1 LKSLAKKDL
10 NAIIAGANPRFKIFH
25 ITMDNMKNFV
35 EKYRPHT
42 IEDVYLEEKNKVS
55 IHNFISTKNFPNLL
69 FYGPSGTGKT
79 STIIAMAKMIYKEK
93 YNLMVLELNAS
104 DNRNIQVVRKII
116 KEFAS
121 CKTLFNNGYKLIIL
135 DEVDSM
141 TNDAQFCLR
150 RIMEAYSENV
160 RFCFICNFVGKIIPA
175 IQSRCSKFKFSS
187 LDIFQ
192 IRERLDKIMLEE
204 DIQINDDV
212 MNMIMTHSRGD
223 MRKILNYIQL
233 FKYHKCRENIDD
245 YYSLLRIPNVSYIK
259 VFFEKMMVNDG
270 NIYEYYI
277 EGVRKGYYD
286 IEIFCQTLYKILLES
301 FDKIGETRFIRIIQ
315 KLTLIDKKPEK
326 ILNNAA
332 FIDMLVNA

>member
-1 LKSLAKKDL
+1 
-10 NAIIAGANPRFKIFH
+10 
-25 ITMDNMKNFV
+25 MKNFV

-42 IEDVYLEEKNKVS
+42 IEDVYLEEKNRVS
-55 IHNFISTKNFPNLL
+55 IHNFIRTKNFPNLL

-175 IQSRCSKFKFSS
+175 IQSRCSKFKFSN

-192 IRERLDKIMLEE
+192 IREKLDKIMFEE
-204 DIQINDDV
+204 DIQINEDV
-212 MNMIMTHSRGD
+212 MSLIMTHSRGD

-233 FKYHKCRENIDD
+233 FKYHKCSENIDD
-245 YYSLLRIPNVSYIK
+245 YYSLLRIPNVAYISE
-259 VFFEKMMVNDG
+259 FFEKMITKDDD
-270 NIYEYYI
+270 IFDYYT
-277 EGVRKGYYD
+277 EGLRKGYYD

-301 FDKIGETRFIRIIQ
+301 FDKIGENKFKRTVK
-315 KLTLIDKKPEK
+315 KLSLIDRKPDK
-326 ILNNAA
+326 IFNNAA
-332 FIDMLVNA
+332 FIDLLVNA

>member
-1 LKSLAKKDL
+1 MKVL
-10 NAIIAGANPRFKIFH
+10 NVIIAGTNPRLKIFH
-25 ITMDNMKNFV
+25 ITMNNMKNFV

-42 IEDVYLEEKNKVS
+42 IEDVYLEDKNRVS
-55 IHNFISTKNFPNLL
+55 IHNFINTKNFPNLL

-104 DNRNIQVVRKII
+104 DNRNMQVVRKII

-150 RIMEAYSENV
+150 RIMETYSENV

-175 IQSRCSKFKFSS
+175 IQSRCSKFKFSN

-204 DIQINDDV
+204 DIQINNDV
-212 MNMIMTHSRGD
+212 MNLIMTHSRGD

-245 YYSLLRIPNVSYIK
+245 YYSLLRIPNIKYINI
-259 VFFEKMMVNDG
+259 FFEKMTNKDPD
-270 NIYEYYI
+270 IYEYYM

-286 IEIFCQTLYKILLES
+286 IEIFCQSLYKILLES
-301 FDKIGETRFIRIIQ
+301 FNNIGKDKFIKIVR
-315 KLTLIDKKPEK
+315 KLTIIDKKPEK
-326 ILNNAA
+326 IFNNNA

>member
-1 LKSLAKKDL
+1 M
-10 NAIIAGANPRFKIFH
+10 KI
-25 ITMDNMKNFV
+25 FV
-35 EKYRPHT
+35 EKYRPQT
-42 IEDVYLEEKNKVS
+42 IEDVYLEEKNRVS
-55 IHNFISTKNFPNLL
+55 IHSFINTKHFPNLL

-121 CKTLFNNGYKLIIL
+121 CKTLFNTGYKLIIL

-175 IQSRCSKFKFSS
+175 IQSRCSKFKFSN
-187 LDIFQ
+187 LDISQ
-192 IRERLDKIMLEE
+192 IRVRLDKIMLEE
-204 DIQINDDV
+204 DIKINEDV
-212 MNMIMTHSRGD
+212 MSLIMTHSHGD

-233 FKYHKCRENIDD
+233 FKYHKCRDNIDD
-245 YYSLLRIPNVSYIK
+245 YYSLLRIPNIKYITI
-259 VFFEKMMVNDG
+259 FFEKMMNKDDD
-270 NIYEYYI
+270 IYEYYM
-277 EGVRKGYYD
+277 EGIRKGYYD
-286 IEIFCQTLYKILLES
+286 IEIFCQTLYKILLQS
-301 FDKIGETRFIRIIQ
+301 FEKVGEDNFIHIVQ
-315 KLTLIDKKPEK
+315 KLAIIDKKPDK
-326 ILNNAA
+326 IFNNDA

>member
-1 LKSLAKKDL
+1 
-10 NAIIAGANPRFKIFH
+10 
-25 ITMDNMKNFV
+25 MKNFV

-42 IEDVYLEEKNKVS
+42 IEDVYLEEKNRVS
-55 IHNFISTKNFPNLL
+55 IHNFINTKNFPNLL

-175 IQSRCSKFKFSS
+175 IQSRCSKFKFSN
-187 LDIFQ
+187 LDSFQ

-204 DIQINDDV
+204 DIQINNDV
-212 MNMIMTHSRGD
+212 MNLIMTHSRGD

-233 FKYHKCRENIDD
+233 FKYHKCRENIDE
-245 YYSLLRIPNVSYIK
+245 YYSLLRIPNLEYIK
-259 VFFEKMMVNDG
+259 VFFEKMMNKDD
-270 NIYEYYI
+270 NIYEYYM
-277 EGVRKGYYD
+277 EGILKGYYD
-286 IEIFCQTLYKILLES
+286 IEIFCQTLYKILLEL
-301 FDKIGETRFIRIIQ
+301 FDKIGKDKFISIVKKLAII
-315 KLTLIDKKPEK
+315 DRKPEK
-326 ILNNAA
+326 IFNNYA
-332 FIDMLVNA
+332 FIDMLINA

>member
-1 LKSLAKKDL
+1 M
-10 NAIIAGANPRFKIFH
+10 N
-25 ITMDNMKNFV
+25 NMKNFV

-42 IEDVYLEEKNKVS
+42 IEDVYLEEKNRVS
-55 IHNFISTKNFPNLL
+55 IHNFINTKNFPNLL

-150 RIMEAYSENV
+150 RIMETYSENV

-175 IQSRCSKFKFSS
+175 IQSRCSKFKFSN

-204 DIQINDDV
+204 DIQINEDV
-212 MNMIMTHSRGD
+212 MNLIMIHSRGD

-245 YYSLLRIPNVSYIK
+245 YYSLLRIPNIQYITI
-259 VFFEKMMVNDG
+259 FFEKMINKDQD
-270 NIYEYYI
+270 IYEYYMQGI
-277 EGVRKGYYD
+277 LKGYYD

-301 FDKIGETRFIRIIQ
+301 FNKVGKEKFIKIVQ
-315 KLTLIDKKPEK
+315 KLALIDKKPDK
-326 ILNNAA
+326 ILNNDA
-332 FIDMLVNA
+332 FIDMIINA

>member
-1 LKSLAKKDL
+1 M
-10 NAIIAGANPRFKIFH
+10 IAGTNPGLKIFH
-25 ITMDNMKNFV
+25 ISMDNMKNFV

-42 IEDVYLEEKNKVS
+42 IEDVYLEEKNRVS

-175 IQSRCSKFKFSS
+175 IQSRCSKFKFSN
-187 LDIFQ
+187 LDILQ
-192 IRERLDKIMLEE
+192 IRERLNKIMLEE
-204 DIQINDDV
+204 DIKINDNV
-212 MNMIMTHSRGD
+212 MNLIMSHSHGD

-245 YYSLLRIPNVSYIK
+245 YYSLLRIPNVEYIAC
-259 VFFEKMMVNDG
+259 FFDKIMKQDSD
-270 NIYEYYI
+270 IYEYYM
-277 EGVRKGYYD
+277 EGLHKGYYD

-301 FDKIGETRFIRIIQ
+301 FYKVGETRFIKIVQ
-315 KLTLIDKKPEK
+315 KLALIDKKPDK
-326 ILNNAA
+326 ILNNEA
-332 FIDMLVNA
+332 FIDMLVSA

>member
-1 LKSLAKKDL
+1 
-10 NAIIAGANPRFKIFH
+10 
-25 ITMDNMKNFV
+25 
-35 EKYRPHT
+35 
-42 IEDVYLEEKNKVS
+42 VS
-55 IHNFISTKNFPNLL
+55 IHSFITTKHFPNLL

-121 CKTLFNNGYKLIIL
+121 CKTLFNTGYKLIIL

-175 IQSRCSKFKFSS
+175 IQSRCSKFKFSN
-187 LDIFQ
+187 LNIFQ
-192 IRERLDKIMLEE
+192 IRVRLEQIMKEE
-204 DIQINDDV
+204 DIQINNDV
-212 MNMIMTHSRGD
+212 MILIMTHSNGD

-233 FKYHKCRENIDD
+233 FKYHKCRDKIDN
-245 YYSLLRIPNVSYIK
+245 YYSLLRIPNVQYIT
-259 VFFEKMMVNDG
+259 VFFEKMMNKDQD
-270 NIYEYYI
+270 IYEYYM
-277 EGVRKGYYD
+277 EGIRKGYYD
-286 IEIFCQTLYKILLES
+286 IEIFCQTLYKILLQS
-301 FDKIGETRFIRIIQ
+301 FEKVGEKKFIHIVQ
-315 KLTLIDKKPEK
+315 KLALIDKKPDK
-326 ILNNAA
+326 IFNNDA

>member
-1 LKSLAKKDL
+1 
-10 NAIIAGANPRFKIFH
+10 
-25 ITMDNMKNFV
+25 V

-42 IEDVYLEEKNKVS
+42 IEDVYLEDKNRVS
-55 IHNFISTKNFPNLL
+55 IHNFIITKNFPNLL

-175 IQSRCSKFKFSS
+175 IQSRCSKFKYSN

-192 IRERLDKIMLEE
+192 IREKLDKIMLEE
-204 DIQINDDV
+204 DIQINEDV
-212 MNMIMTHSRGD
+212 MTLIMTHSRGD

-233 FKYHKCRENIDD
+233 FKYHKCSENIDD
-245 YYSLLRIPNVSYIK
+245 YYSLLRIPNVAYISI
-259 VFFEKMMVNDG
+259 FFEKMIIKDND
-270 NIYEYYI
+270 IFDYYM
-277 EGVRKGYYD
+277 EGLRKGYYD

-301 FDKIGETRFIRIIQ
+301 FDKIGENKFKCTVK
-315 KLTLIDKKPEK
+315 KLSLIDRKPDK

-332 FIDMLVNA
+332 FIDLLVSV

>member
-1 LKSLAKKDL
+1 
-10 NAIIAGANPRFKIFH
+10 
-25 ITMDNMKNFV
+25 MKNFV

-55 IHNFISTKNFPNLL
+55 IHNFINTQNFPNLL

-121 CKTLFNNGYKLIIL
+121 CKTLFNTGYKLIIL

-175 IQSRCSKFKFSS
+175 IQSRCSKFKFSN
-187 LDIFQ
+187 LDSSQ
-192 IRERLDKIMLEE
+192 IREKLDKIMLEE
-204 DIQINDDV
+204 EIKINDDV
-212 MNMIMTHSRGD
+212 MNLIMTHSQGD

-245 YYSLLRIPNVSYIK
+245 YYSLLRIPNISYISK
-259 VFFEKMMVNDG
+259 FFEKMIAQDND
-270 NIYEYYI
+270 IYEYYMDGI
-277 EGVRKGYYD
+277 YKGYYD

-301 FDKIGETRFIRIIQ
+301 IDKIGENKFIKIVN
-315 KLTLIDKKPEK
+315 KLAIIDKKPDK
-326 ILNNAA
+326 IFNNEA

>member
-1 LKSLAKKDL
+1 
-10 NAIIAGANPRFKIFH
+10 
-25 ITMDNMKNFV
+25 MKNFV

-42 IEDVYLEEKNKVS
+42 IEDVYLEDKNRIS
-55 IHNFISTKNFPNLL
+55 IHNFINTKNFPNLL

-150 RIMEAYSENV
+150 RIMETYSENV

-175 IQSRCSKFKFSS
+175 IQSRCSKFKFSN

-204 DIQINDDV
+204 DIQINEDV
-212 MNMIMTHSRGD
+212 MNLIMIHSRGD

-245 YYSLLRIPNVSYIK
+245 YYSLLRIPNIQYITI
-259 VFFEKMMVNDG
+259 FFEKMINKDQD
-270 NIYEYYI
+270 IYEYYMQGI
-277 EGVRKGYYD
+277 LKGYYD

-301 FDKIGETRFIRIIQ
+301 FNKIGKEKFIKIVQ
-315 KLTLIDKKPEK
+315 KLALIDKKPDK
-326 ILNNAA
+326 IFNNDA
-332 FIDMLVNA
+332 FIDMIINA

>member
-1 LKSLAKKDL
+1 
-10 NAIIAGANPRFKIFH
+10 
-25 ITMDNMKNFV
+25 MKNFV

-55 IHNFISTKNFPNLL
+55 IHNFINTKNFPNLL

-175 IQSRCSKFKFSS
+175 IQSRCSKFKFSN
-187 LDIFQ
+187 LDSFQ

-204 DIQINDDV
+204 DIQINNDV
-212 MNMIMTHSRGD
+212 MNLIMTHSRGD

-233 FKYHKCRENIDD
+233 FKYHKCRENIDE
-245 YYSLLRIPNVSYIK
+245 YYSLLRIPNLEYIK
-259 VFFEKMMVNDG
+259 VFFEKMMNKDD
-270 NIYEYYI
+270 NIYDYYMVGI
-277 EGVRKGYYD
+277 LKGYYD
-286 IEIFCQTLYKILLES
+286 IEIFCQTLYKILLEL
-301 FDKIGETRFIRIIQ
+301 FDKVSKDKFISIVRKLAII
-315 KLTLIDKKPEK
+315 DRKPEK
-326 ILNNAA
+326 FFNNYA
-332 FIDMLVNA
+332 FIDMLVSA

>member
-1 LKSLAKKDL
+1 M
-10 NAIIAGANPRFKIFH
+10 IAGANLVFKIFH
-25 ITMDNMKNFV
+25 IIYSNMKNFV

-42 IEDVYLEEKNKVS
+42 IEDVYLEDKNRVS
-55 IHNFISTKNFPNLL
+55 IHNFINTKNFPNLL

-150 RIMEAYSENV
+150 RIMETYSENV

-175 IQSRCSKFKFSS
+175 IQSRCSKFKFSN

-204 DIQINDDV
+204 EIQINEDV
-212 MNMIMTHSRGD
+212 MNLIMMHSRGD

-233 FKYHKCRENIDD
+233 FKYHKCRDNIDD
-245 YYSLLRIPNVSYIK
+245 YYSLLRIPNIQYITI
-259 VFFEKMMVNDG
+259 FFEKMINKDDD
-270 NIYEYYI
+270 IYEYYMQGI
-277 EGVRKGYYD
+277 LKGYYD

-301 FDKIGETRFIRIIQ
+301 FNKVGKEKFIRIVQ
-315 KLTLIDKKPEK
+315 KLALIDKKPDK
-326 ILNNAA
+326 ILNNDA
-332 FIDMLVNA
+332 FIDMIINA

>member
-1 LKSLAKKDL
+1 M
-10 NAIIAGANPRFKIFH
+10 IAGANLVFKIFH
-25 ITMDNMKNFV
+25 IIHSNMKNFV

-42 IEDVYLEEKNKVS
+42 IEDVYLEEKNRVS
-55 IHNFISTKNFPNLL
+55 IHNFINTKNFPNLL

-150 RIMEAYSENV
+150 RIMETYSENV

-175 IQSRCSKFKFSS
+175 IQSRCSKFKFSN

-204 DIQINDDV
+204 DIQINEDV
-212 MNMIMTHSRGD
+212 MNLIMTHSRGD

-233 FKYHKCRENIDD
+233 FKYHKCRKNIDD
-245 YYSLLRIPNVSYIK
+245 YYSLLRIPNIQYITI
-259 VFFEKMMVNDG
+259 FFEKMMNKDQD
-270 NIYEYYI
+270 IYEYYMQGI
-277 EGVRKGYYD
+277 LKGYYD

-301 FDKIGETRFIRIIQ
+301 FNKVGKEKFIKIVQ
-315 KLTLIDKKPEK
+315 KLALIDKKPDK
-326 ILNNAA
+326 L
-332 FIDMLVNA
+332 

>member
-1 LKSLAKKDL
+1 M
-10 NAIIAGANPRFKIFH
+10 IAGANLVFKIFH
-25 ITMDNMKNFV
+25 IIYSNMKNFV

-42 IEDVYLEEKNKVS
+42 IEDVYLEDKNRVS
-55 IHNFISTKNFPNLL
+55 IHNFINTKNFPNLL

-150 RIMEAYSENV
+150 RIMETYSENV

-175 IQSRCSKFKFSS
+175 IQSRCSKFKFSN

-204 DIQINDDV
+204 EIQINEDV
-212 MNMIMTHSRGD
+212 MNLIMMHSRGD

-233 FKYHKCRENIDD
+233 FKYHKCRDNIDD
-245 YYSLLRIPNVSYIK
+245 YYSLLRIPNIQYITI
-259 VFFEKMMVNDG
+259 FFEKMINKDDDM
-270 NIYEYYI
+270 YEYYMQGI
-277 EGVRKGYYD
+277 LKGYYD

-301 FDKIGETRFIRIIQ
+301 FNKVGKEKFIRIVQ
-315 KLTLIDKKPEK
+315 KLALIDKKPDK
-326 ILNNAA
+326 ILNNDA
-332 FIDMLVNA
+332 FIDMIINA

>member
-1 LKSLAKKDL
+1 
-10 NAIIAGANPRFKIFH
+10 
-25 ITMDNMKNFV
+25 MKNFV

-42 IEDVYLEEKNKVS
+42 IEDVYLEEKNRVS
-55 IHNFISTKNFPNLL
+55 IHNFINTKNFPNLL

-175 IQSRCSKFKFSS
+175 IQSRCSKFKFSN
-187 LDIFQ
+187 LDSFQ

-204 DIQINDDV
+204 DIQINNDV
-212 MNMIMTHSRGD
+212 MNLIMTHSRGD

-233 FKYHKCRENIDD
+233 FKYHKCSENIDE
-245 YYSLLRIPNVSYIK
+245 YYSLLRIPNLEYIK
-259 VFFEKMMVNDG
+259 VFFEKMMNKDE

-277 EGVRKGYYD
+277 EGILKGYYD
-286 IEIFCQTLYKILLES
+286 IEIFCQTLYKILLEF
-301 FDKIGETRFIRIIQ
+301 FDKVGKDKFISIVK
-315 KLTLIDKKPEK
+315 KLAIIDKKPEK
-326 ILNNAA
+326 IFNNYA

>member
-1 LKSLAKKDL
+1 
-10 NAIIAGANPRFKIFH
+10 
-25 ITMDNMKNFV
+25 MDNMKNFV

-42 IEDVYLEEKNKVS
+42 IEDVYLEEKNRVS
-55 IHNFISTKNFPNLL
+55 IHSFINTKHFPNLL

-121 CKTLFNNGYKLIIL
+121 CKTLFNTGYKLIIL

-175 IQSRCSKFKFSS
+175 IQSRCSKFKFSN
-187 LDIFQ
+187 LNIFQ
-192 IRERLDKIMLEE
+192 IRVRLEQIMKEE

-212 MNMIMTHSRGD
+212 MILIMTHSNGD

-233 FKYHKCRENIDD
+233 FKYHKCRDNIDN
-245 YYSLLRIPNVSYIK
+245 YYSLLRIPNVQYIT
-259 VFFEKMMVNDG
+259 VFFEKMMNKDDD
-270 NIYEYYI
+270 IHEYYM
-277 EGVRKGYYD
+277 EGIRKGYYD
-286 IEIFCQTLYKILLES
+286 IEIFCQTLYKILLQS
-301 FDKIGETRFIRIIQ
+301 FEKVGEEKFIHIVQ
-315 KLTLIDKKPEK
+315 KLALIDKKPDK
-326 ILNNAA
+326 IFNNDA

>member
-1 LKSLAKKDL
+1 
-10 NAIIAGANPRFKIFH
+10 
-25 ITMDNMKNFV
+25 MDNMKNFV

-42 IEDVYLEEKNKVS
+42 IEDVYLEEKNRVS
-55 IHNFISTKNFPNLL
+55 IHSFINTKHFPNLL

-121 CKTLFNNGYKLIIL
+121 CKTLFNTGYKLIIL

-175 IQSRCSKFKFSS
+175 IQSRCSKFKFSN
-187 LDIFQ
+187 LNIFQ
-192 IRERLDKIMLEE
+192 IRVRLEQIMKEE

-212 MNMIMTHSRGD
+212 MILIMTHSNGD

-233 FKYHKCRENIDD
+233 FKYHKCRDNIDN
-245 YYSLLRIPNVSYIK
+245 YYSLLRIPNVQYIT
-259 VFFEKMMVNDG
+259 VFFEKMMNKDDD
-270 NIYEYYI
+270 IYEYYM
-277 EGVRKGYYD
+277 EGIRKGYYD
-286 IEIFCQTLYKILLES
+286 IEIFCQTLYKILLQS
-301 FDKIGETRFIRIIQ
+301 FEKIGEEKFIHIVQ
-315 KLTLIDKKPEK
+315 KLALIDKKPDK
-326 ILNNAA
+326 IFNNDA

>member
-1 LKSLAKKDL
+1 
-10 NAIIAGANPRFKIFH
+10 
-25 ITMDNMKNFV
+25 MDNMKNFV

-42 IEDVYLEEKNKVS
+42 IEDVYLEEKNRVS
-55 IHNFISTKNFPNLL
+55 IHSFITTKHFPNLL

-121 CKTLFNNGYKLIIL
+121 CKTLFNTGYKLIIL

-175 IQSRCSKFKFSS
+175 IQSRCSKFKFSN
-187 LDIFQ
+187 LNIFQ
-192 IRERLDKIMLEE
+192 IRVRLEQIMKEE

-212 MNMIMTHSRGD
+212 MILIMTHSNGD

-233 FKYHKCRENIDD
+233 FKYHKCRDNIDN
-245 YYSLLRIPNVSYIK
+245 YYSLLRIPNVQYIT
-259 VFFEKMMVNDG
+259 VFFEKMMNKDDD
-270 NIYEYYI
+270 IHEYYM
-277 EGVRKGYYD
+277 EGIRKGYYD
-286 IEIFCQTLYKILLES
+286 IEIFCQTLYKILLQS
-301 FDKIGETRFIRIIQ
+301 FEKVGEEKFIHIVQ
-315 KLTLIDKKPEK
+315 KLALIDKKPDK
-326 ILNNAA
+326 IFNNDA

>member
-1 LKSLAKKDL
+1 
-10 NAIIAGANPRFKIFH
+10 
-25 ITMDNMKNFV
+25 MDNMKNFV

-42 IEDVYLEEKNKVS
+42 IEEVYLEEKNRVS
-55 IHNFISTKNFPNLL
+55 IHSFITTKHFPNLL

-121 CKTLFNNGYKLIIL
+121 CKTLFNTGYKLIIL

-175 IQSRCSKFKFSS
+175 IQSRCSKFKFSN
-187 LDIFQ
+187 LNIFQ
-192 IRERLDKIMLEE
+192 IRVRLEQIMKEE
-204 DIQINDDV
+204 DIQINNDV
-212 MNMIMTHSRGD
+212 MILIMTHSNGD

-233 FKYHKCRENIDD
+233 FKYHKCRDNIDN
-245 YYSLLRIPNVSYIK
+245 YYSLLRIPNIQYIT
-259 VFFEKMMVNDG
+259 VFFEKMMNKDHD
-270 NIYEYYI
+270 IYEYYM
-277 EGVRKGYYD
+277 EGIRKGYYD
-286 IEIFCQTLYKILLES
+286 IEIFCQTLYKILLQS
-301 FDKIGETRFIRIIQ
+301 FEKVGEEKFIHIVQ
-315 KLTLIDKKPEK
+315 KLALIDKKPDK
-326 ILNNAA
+326 IFNNDA